1 MTTQETTEKKPTCKN
16 AGVSPTAWHE
26 TPYKTWWGYV
36 SIDGELTFTKVYK
49 SDVWILYWIK
59 RRGCLDSYQLFLPI
73 MAL

>member
-1 MTTQETTEKKPTCKN
+1 MQETTEKKPTSKN

-49 SDVWILYWIK
+49 SEK
-59 RRGCLDSYQLFLPI
+59 RVT
-73 MAL
+73 